1 MADLSELLEGARSGK
16 GHAVYLVEGD
26 EYLAK
31 SAARDLAE
39 ALVPEHDRALNLVV
53 VDASAGAREVASH
66 LLTVAM
72 FAAPK
77 AVVVEGAEAFAT
89 EVDAEREL
97 GRARE
102 LWQAKRQR
110 DAARRLLKLLAGA
123 GWQLSDAAF
132 GARGAASAA
141 KWRKEVGAAP
151 EESDKGWLQEL
162 AGYAEAQ
169 RLQAPPDDVDVL
181 VSAVERGLPPR
192 THLILV
198 AEGLPQKHPLARLAA
213 TKGAVLRRKAERRG
227 RTIDTLDISE
237 VVQEVLGP
245 LRKRLSREAELELKQ
260 RLGDDL
266 RLLANEVGKLAI
278 YAGDRALIG
287 REDVEAI
294 VAPVREEEFFAVSEA
309 VQEGDLGRAL
319 SLLHD
324 ELRRTQNATSV
335 VLPFLGAVAGAVRR
349 ALADHA
355 RYASIPQ
362 AAGPREIPYNEF
374 QRSVF
379 PAVEAELEEKGQK
392 VPNPFVAWL
401 GYKRSRRRPRSHWR
415 RSLVLC
421 AEGDFALKTGAD
433 PRLLAERLLTQIC
446 GAR

>member
-1 MADLSELLEGARSGK
+1 VADLTALVDEARSGK
-16 GHAVYLVEGD
+16 GRPVYLVEGD
-26 EYLAK
+26 EYLSK
-31 SAARDLAE
+31 SAARELAE

-53 VDASAGAREVASH
+53 VDASAGAREVAAH

-77 AVVVEGAEAFAT
+77 AVVVEGVDAFAT

-97 GRARE
+97 SRVRE

-110 DAARRLLKLLAGA
+110 DASRRLLKLIGGA

-151 EESDKGWLQEL
+151 EEADKGFLQEL
-162 AGYAEAQ
+162 AGWAESQ

-181 VSAVERGLPPR
+181 VAAVERGLPPR

-198 AEGLPQKHPLARLAA
+198 AEALPQKHPLARLAA

-227 RTIDTLDISE
+227 RTIDTLDIGE
-237 VVQEVLGP
+237 VVQEVLSP
-245 LRKRLSREAELELKQ
+245 LRKRLSREAETELKQ
-260 RLGDDL
+260 RVGDDL
-266 RLLANEVGKLAI
+266 RLLANELGKLATH
-278 YAGDRALIG
+278 AGDRALIG
-287 REDVEAI
+287 RDDVEAI

-349 ALADHA
+349 ALADNA
-355 RYASIPQ
+355 RYAAIPQ
-362 AAGPREIPYNEF
+362 AAGPREIPYPEF
-374 QRSVF
+374 QRAVF

>member
-1 MADLSELLEGARSGK
+1 MADLSGLLDEARSGK
-16 GHAVYLVEGD
+16 GRPVYLVEGD

-31 SAARDLAE
+31 SAARELAE
-39 ALVPEHDRALNLVV
+39 ALVPEHDRALNLVT

-97 GRARE
+97 SRARE
-102 LWQAKRQR
+102 LWQAKRHR
-110 DAARRLLKLLAGA
+110 DAARRLLKLVAGA

-132 GARGAASAA
+132 GTRGAATAA
-141 KWRKEVGAAP
+141 RWRKEVGAAP
-151 EESDKGWLQEL
+151 EEADKGWLQEL
-162 AGYAEAQ
+162 AGWAEAQ
-169 RLQAPPDDVDVL
+169 RLQAPPDDVDIL

-198 AEGLPQKHPLARLAA
+198 AEGLPQKHPLLRLAA
-213 TKGAVLRRKAERRG
+213 AKGAVLRRKAERRG

-237 VVQEVLGP
+237 IVQEVLGP

-260 RLGDDL
+260 RVGDDL
-266 RLLANEVGKLAI
+266 RLLANELAKLAV
-278 YAGDRALIG
+278 YAGDHALIG

-319 SLLHD
+319 SFLHD

-349 ALADHA
+349 SLADHV
-355 RYASIPQ
+355 RYAAIPQ
-362 AAGPREIPYNEF
+362 AATARELPYNDF
-374 QRSVF
+374 LRSVF
-379 PAVEAELEEKGQK
+379 PAVEAELEERGQK

-415 RSLVLC
+415 RSLMLC

>member
-1 MADLSELLEGARSGK
+1 MAELSGLLEEARAGK
-16 GHAVYLVEGD
+16 GRPVYLVEGN

-31 SAARDLAE
+31 GAARELAE

-53 VDASAGAREVASH
+53 LDASAGAQEIASH

-77 AVVVEGAEAFAT
+77 AVVVEGAEAFAS

-97 GRARE
+97 SRARE
-102 LWQAKRQR
+102 LWQTKRQR
-110 DAARRLLKLLAGA
+110 DAARRLLKLVGGA
-123 GWQLSDAAF
+123 GWQLGDAAF

-151 EESDKGWLQEL
+151 EETDKGWLQEL
-162 AGYAEAQ
+162 AGWTETQ

-192 THLILV
+192 IHLILV
-198 AEGLPQKHPLARLAA
+198 AEGLPQKHPLLRLTAA
-213 TKGAVLRRKAERRG
+213 KGAVLRRKAERRG
-227 RTIDTLDISE
+227 RSIDTLDIGE
-237 VVQEVLGP
+237 VVEEVLGP
-245 LRKRLSREAELELKQ
+245 ARKRLSREAELELKQ
-260 RLGDDL
+260 RVGDDL
-266 RLLANEVGKLAI
+266 RLLANELGKLSV
-278 YAGDRALIG
+278 YAGDRTLIG

-294 VAPVREEEFFAVSEA
+294 VARVREEEFFAVSEA
-309 VQEGDLGRAL
+309 IQEGDLGRAL

-362 AAGPREIPYNEF
+362 AAGPREIPYPEF

-379 PAVEAELEEKGQK
+379 PVVEAELAEKGQK

-415 RSLVLC
+415 RSLLLC

-433 PRLLAERLLTQIC
+433 PRLFAERLLTQIC

>member
-1 MADLSELLEGARSGK
+1 MPELSGLLEEARGGK
-16 GHAVYLVEGD
+16 GKPVYLVEGD
-26 EYLAK
+26 EYLARG
-31 SAARDLAE
+31 AARELAE
-39 ALVPEHDRALNLVV
+39 ALVPEHDRALNLLVL
-53 VDASAGAREVASH
+53 DASAGAREITTH
-66 LLTVAM
+66 LVTVAM

-77 AVVVEGAEAFAT
+77 AVVVEGADAFAA

-97 GRARE
+97 ARVRE
-102 LWQAKRQR
+102 LCQAKRQR
-110 DAARRLLKLLAGA
+110 DAARRLLKLVGAA
-123 GWQLSDAAF
+123 GWQIEDAAF
-132 GARGAASAA
+132 GAKGAASAT
-141 KWRKEVGAAP
+141 KWRKEIGALP
-151 EESDKGWLQEL
+151 EEADKGLLQEL
-162 AGYAEAQ
+162 CAYAGAQ
-169 RLQAPPDDVDVL
+169 RLRPPPDDVDTL
-181 VSAVERGLPPR
+181 VSAIERGLPPR

-198 AEGLPQKHPLARLAA
+198 AEGLPQKHPLVRLATA
-213 TKGAVLRRKAERRG
+213 KGAVLRRKAERRG

-237 VVQEVLGP
+237 VVKEVLGP
-245 LRKRLSREAELELKQ
+245 LGKRLSREADLELKQ

-266 RLLANEVGKLAI
+266 RLLANELAKLAV
-278 YAGDRALIG
+278 YAGDRPLIG

-294 VAPVREEEFFAVSEA
+294 VAPVREEEFFAVGEA
-309 VQEGDLGRAL
+309 VQEGDLGRAI

-335 VLPFLGAVAGAVRR
+335 VLPFLGAVAAAVRR
-349 ALADHA
+349 SLADHA

-362 AAGPREIPYNEF
+362 ASGPRELAYNDF

-379 PAVEAELEEKGQK
+379 PAVEAELSQKGQK

-415 RSLVLC
+415 RSLLLC

>member
-1 MADLSELLEGARSGK
+1 MPELSELLEEARAGK
-16 GHAVYLVEGD
+16 GKPVYLVEGD
-26 EYLAK
+26 EYL
-31 SAARDLAE
+31 SRGAAREIAE
-39 ALVPEHDRALNLVV
+39 ALVPQHDRALNLLVL
-53 VDASAGAREVASH
+53 DASAGAREIAMH
-66 LLTVAM
+66 LVTVAM

-77 AVVVEGAEAFAT
+77 AVVVEGADAFAA

-97 GRARE
+97 ARVRE

-110 DAARRLLKLLAGA
+110 DGARRLLKLVGAA
-123 GWQLSDAAF
+123 GWQIEDAAF
-132 GARGAASAA
+132 GAKGAASAA
-141 KWRKEVGAAP
+141 KWRKEIGTAP
-151 EESDKGWLQEL
+151 EEADKGLVQEICAY
-162 AGYAEAQ
+162 AGEQ
-169 RLQAPPDDVDVL
+169 RLRPPPDDVDAL
-181 VSAVERGLPPR
+181 VSAIDRGLPPR
-192 THLILV
+192 THVILV
-198 AEGLPQKHPLARLAA
+198 AEGLPQKHPLVRLATA
-213 TKGAVLRRKAERRG
+213 KGAVLRRKAERRG

-237 VVQEVLGP
+237 VVKEVLGP
-245 LRKRLSREAELELKQ
+245 LGKRLSREADLELKQ

-266 RLLANEVGKLAI
+266 RLLANELAKLAA
-278 YAGDRALIG
+278 YAGDRPLIG

-294 VAPVREEEFFAVSEA
+294 VAPVREEEFFAVGEA
-309 VQEGDLGRAL
+309 VQEGDLGRAI

-335 VLPFLGAVAGAVRR
+335 VLPFLGAVAAAVRR
-349 ALADHA
+349 SLADHA

-362 AAGPREIPYNEF
+362 ASGPRELAYNDF
-374 QRSVF
+374 LRSVF
-379 PAVEAELEEKGQK
+379 PAVEAELSQKGQK

-415 RSLVLC
+415 RSLLLC